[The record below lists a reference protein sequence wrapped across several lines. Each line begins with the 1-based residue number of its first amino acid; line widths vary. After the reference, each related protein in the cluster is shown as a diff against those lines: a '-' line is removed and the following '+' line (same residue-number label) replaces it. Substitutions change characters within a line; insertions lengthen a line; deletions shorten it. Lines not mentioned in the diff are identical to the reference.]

1 MRDRVPL
8 RSAMQPVQPPE
19 ETRVAS
25 VATSRLKHRAWH
37 RMRNLIATLAA
48 ASACLGLLITTDEA
62 NAAGQALSS
71 SAASDYTS
79 YIDLPYASGT
89 SQVLDLYVPEGARK
103 PLPVIVY
110 VHGGAW
116 SGSDKSELKRTIGWE
131 ALLDQ
136 GFAVASVNY
145 TLSANAKFPTQIQE
159 VKSAVRYLR
168 VVGPQYKLN
177 GKVGLMGASAGGQ
190 IAGLVGTTCGVRSLE
205 GAIGTTGPS
214 SCVDAV
220 MDIAGPTDLGTLGAT
235 SPALSGA
242 VAAYLGCPAGVES
255 CSSAVLKQADPT
267 TYVTSSRRLPPFL
280 IAHGDA
286 DTVVPLEQSRRF
298 LTSLKQGC
306 GNVSLFTLS
315 GQDHFFATLG
325 ALLEP
330 FPART
335 VQTSKVCG
343 RTKTAAEPPL
353 GYATIGA
360 FFRSSL
366 R

>member
-1 MRDRVPL
+1 M
-8 RSAMQPVQPPE
+8 SAAPI
-19 ETRVAS
+19 
-25 VATSRLKHRAWH
+25 SRLRLRTRH

-48 ASACLGLLITTDEA
+48 ASACLGVLVTAGDA
-62 NAAGQALSS
+62 NAAGQAASS
-71 SAASDYTS
+71 SAASTYSTYT
-79 YIDLPYASGT
+79 DLPYASGA
-89 SQVLDLYVPEGARK
+89 SQVLDLYVPDGARK

-116 SGSDKSELKRTIGWE
+116 LASDKSELLRTLGWE

-145 TLSANAKFPTQIQE
+145 TLSTTAQFPTQIQE

-168 VVGPQYKLN
+168 AVGPQYQLN
-177 GKVGLMGASAGGQ
+177 GKVGLLGASAGSQ
-190 IAGLVGTTCGVRSLE
+190 IASLVGTSCGVRSLE
-205 GAIGTTGPS
+205 GTIGTTGPS

-220 MDIAGPTDLGTLGAT
+220 MDIAGPTDLGALAAA
-235 SPALSGA
+235 SPALAGA
-242 VAAYLGCPAGVES
+242 VTAYLGCPAGIES
-255 CSSAVLKQADPT
+255 CSPNVLRQADPT
-267 TYVTSSRRLPPFL
+267 TYLTPGRRLPPFL

-286 DTVVPLEQSRRF
+286 DTLVPLAQSQRF
-298 LTSLKQGC
+298 FTSLKQAC
-306 GNVSLFTLS
+306 GSVSLFTLS

-335 VQTSKVCG
+335 VQTSKGCG
-343 RTKTAAEPPL
+343 PTKTATEPPL

-360 FFRSSL
+360 FFHSSL

>member
-1 MRDRVPL
+1 M
-8 RSAMQPVQPPE
+8 SAALMP
-19 ETRVAS
+19 
-25 VATSRLKHRAWH
+25 RLKHRSRH
-37 RMRNLIATLAA
+37 RVRNLIATLAA
-48 ASACLGLLITTDEA
+48 ASACLGVLATAEGA
-62 NAAGQALSS
+62 NAAVQPTSS
-71 SAASDYTS
+71 SASSATTGYTT
-79 YIDLPYASGT
+79 YTDLAYASGA

-116 SGSDKSELKRTIGWE
+116 LASDKSELKRTLGWE

-145 TLSANAKFPTQIQE
+145 TLSANAQFPTQIQE

-168 VVGPQYKLN
+168 AVGPQYKLS
-177 GKVGLMGASAGGQ
+177 GKVGLLGASAGGQ
-190 IAGLVGTTCGVRSLE
+190 IANLVGTTCGVRSLE

-220 MDIAGPTDLGTLGAT
+220 MDIAGPTDLATLAAA

-242 VAAYLGCPAGVES
+242 ITAYLGCSAGVES
-255 CSSAVLKQADPT
+255 CSPAVLAQADPT
-267 TYVTSSRRLPPFL
+267 TYLTSSRKLPPFL

-286 DTVVPLEQSRRF
+286 DTLVPLAQSQRF
-298 LTSLKQGC
+298 FTSLKQAC

-325 ALLEP
+325 AFLEP

-335 VQTSKVCG
+335 VQTSKACG
-343 RTKTAAEPPL
+343 PTKTATEPPL
-353 GYATIGA
+353 GYATIGS
-360 FFRSSL
+360 FFHSSL